1 MHSPLPDSPRLVLC
15 IATVGR
21 ITELDRLLT
30 SLEQQ
35 QICTDFHIYLADQN
49 APGTLDAMLQK
60 HTDLQMTRIL
70 LPSRGVSIARNALLS
85 LVEDGDILIFPDDDC
100 WYAPDTLAQ
109 VVEAFR
115 RHLKAGAVLGYWTP
129 SPQFPQPDNTE
140 QVLSAPA
147 LFSQGGLACNS
158 SGPKS

>member
-1 MHSPLPDSPRLVLC
+1 MYSPLPDSPRLALC

-35 QICTDFHIYLADQN
+35 ICTDFHIYLADQN
-49 APGTLDAMLQK
+49 APGTLDAILQ
-60 HTDLQMTRIL
+60 HANLPIARIL

-100 WYAPDTLAQ
+100 
-109 VVEAFR
+109 
-115 RHLKAGAVLGYWTP
+115 
-129 SPQFPQPDNTE
+129 
-140 QVLSAPA
+140 
-147 LFSQGGLACNS
+147 
-158 SGPKS
+158 

>member
-1 MHSPLPDSPRLVLC
+1 MHSPLPDSPRLALC

-35 QICTDFHIYLADQN
+35 TCTDFHIYLADQN

-60 HTDLQMTRIL
+60 HEDLQITRIL
-70 LPSRGVSIARNALLS
+70 LPSRGVSVARNALLS
-85 LVEDGDILIFPDDDC
+85 LVREEDIIVFPDDDC
-100 WYAPDTLAQ
+100 WYTPDTLAQ

-115 RHLKAGAVLGYWTP
+115 RHPETGAVMGRSFSQP
-129 SPQFPQPDNTE
+129 SA
-140 QVLSAPA
+140 APA
-147 LFSQGGLACNS
+147 VGQAAGSARLGRSKTGRPICNS

>member
-1 MHSPLPDSPRLVLC
+1 MYSPLPDFPHLALC

-21 ITELDRLLT
+21 IRELDRLLT

-35 QICTDFHIYLADQN
+35 TCTDFHIYLADQN

-60 HTDLQMTRIL
+60 HADLQITRIL

-85 LVEDGDILIFPDDDC
+85 LVEEEEVIIFPDDDC

-109 VVEAFR
+109 AVEAFR
-115 RHLKAGAVLGYWTP
+115 RHPEAGAVLGYWTP
-129 SPQFPQPDNTE
+129 SPQLPQPDSTE
-140 QVLSAPA
+140 
-147 LFSQGGLACNS
+147 
-158 SGPKS
+158 